1 MVEKDESFPFER
13 DTESSVPLWVQLRK
27 RIVFL
32 ISSGY
37 FKPGDQL
44 PKIREL
50 AADIKIN
57 FNTVNKAYLSLISD
71 GYLESVRGQGVF
83 VRSIKSEQNQG
94 ISSEVQAVLDDCL
107 QACKE
112 LGLGYDD
119 TLAQMSLRVQRLKRE
134 SEAVENPAG
143 FNVISVKPQAKT
155 LGREAQ
161 SR

>member
-1 MVEKDESFPFER
+1 MADKGDNFPF
-13 DTESSVPLWVQLRK
+13 DKDVDSSVPLWVQLRK
-27 RIVFL
+27 RIVYL

-37 FKPGDQL
+37 FRPGDQL

-71 GYLESVRGQGVF
+71 GYLESIRGKGVF
-83 VRSIKSEQNQG
+83 VRTMKNEQNQG

-112 LGLGYDD
+112 QGLSYDD
-119 TLAQMSLRVQRLKRE
+119 ILAQMSLRVQRLKLE
-134 SEAVENPAG
+134 SEASENPTG
-143 FNVISVKPQAKT
+143 FNVITVKPPVKN
-155 LGREAQ
+155 LGKEA
-161 SR
+161 